1 MTKTPSEVWWRCTR
15 CGRSVHNHSPEG
27 VKEIN
32 PRVCK
37 KEVVALGGKRKGCV
51 YVLDEKG
58 KKR

>member
-15 CGRSVHNHSPEG
+15 CGRSVHNHSSEG

-32 PRVCK
+32 PRVCL
-37 KEVVALGGKRKGCV
+37 AASGKHRSCN
-51 YVLDEKG
+51 YVLDDKG